1 VDIAEEL
8 LVSCSIA
15 LSPVELARLGW
26 IERLVRRYRL
36 TLAGVVG
43 LFVVLQGAARA
54 GLVPHLQPVQL
65 GEVMSDMLLAA
76 AFGAPFIYHLG
87 SLPRIR
93 EILATLGL
101 AALLIAGL
109 GSFQSVG
116 EAQVVFALGVAS
128 SAVLLWR
135 TWASSGWE
143 RTRCEAYLLPALIT
157 LVLTFL
163 IQMAHLATVTRF
175 PLTQDAWAYA
185 ADAGFGSQ
193 WSFTVGQ
200 CFKDNPSLAG
210 LCEFVY
216 LIPPAALL
224 FVHALQ
230 IRAPRPP
237 ARDVLTVLTVL
248 LMVGYLLYFLMP
260 VGGPRATFGDAF
272 PSSPPPAPSLSE
284 RSLDIGSTPR
294 NGMPSLHLG
303 AALLSWWHV
312 RPYGLV
318 PRLITALLG
327 VFTVLATLGLGEHY
341 LVDLVVAIP
350 VTLAVQAACMPQ
362 EGALGR
368 VSRMV
373 FLGSALLVAGWYALL
388 FHGVSRLDHPISII
402 CGFSLATVTIVV
414 WLEWRLRLAAEHQ
427 PGPLTQA

>member
-1 VDIAEEL
+1 
-8 LVSCSIA
+8 VSSSIA
-15 LSPVELARLGW
+15 LSPVEPARLDW
-26 IERLVRRYRL
+26 IERTVYRYRL
-36 TLAGVVG
+36 TLPAVVG
-43 LFVVLQGAARA
+43 LFVVLQGAAWA
-54 GLVPHLQPVQL
+54 GLVPHLQPVQF
-65 GEVMSDMLLAA
+65 GEVTSDMLLAA
-76 AFGAPFIYHLG
+76 AFGAPFIYHLS
-87 SLPRIR
+87 SLPRVR

-101 AALLIAGL
+101 AALLVAGL
-109 GSFQSVG
+109 GLFQSVG
-116 EAQVVFALGVAS
+116 PAQVVFSLGVAS
-128 SAVLLWR
+128 SAVLLGR
-135 TWASSGWE
+135 TLASTGRE

-163 IQMAHLATVTRF
+163 IQMAHLATVSLF

-185 ADAGFGSQ
+185 ADAGYGRQ

-200 CFKDNPSLAG
+200 WFEVNPSLAG

-216 LIPPAALL
+216 LIPPAAIL

-237 ARDVLTVLTVL
+237 PRDVLTVLMALLTV
-248 LMVGYLLYFLMP
+248 GFLLYFLMP

-272 PSSPPPAPSLSE
+272 PWSPPTVPSLSE
-284 RSLDIGSTPR
+284 RSLQIGSTPR
-294 NGMPSLHLG
+294 NGMPSLHL
-303 AALLSWWHV
+303 ACALLSWWHV
-312 RPYGLV
+312 RPYGLLA
-318 PRLITALLG
+318 RLTTALLG

-350 VTLAVQAACMPQ
+350 FTLAVQAACMPQ
-362 EGALGR
+362 AGALRR

-373 FLGSALLVAGWYALL
+373 FLGSVLLVAGWYALL
-388 FHGVSRLDHPISII
+388 FYGVSRLQYPISIT

-427 PGPLTQA
+427 PGPLTGA